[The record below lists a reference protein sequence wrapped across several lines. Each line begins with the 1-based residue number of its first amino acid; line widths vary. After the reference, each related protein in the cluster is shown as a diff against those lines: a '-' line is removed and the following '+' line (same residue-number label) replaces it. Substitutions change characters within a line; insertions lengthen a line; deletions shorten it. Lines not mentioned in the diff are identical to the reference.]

1 VEVKARPAGQ
11 KTGTKAESSG
21 EDPRATGGL
30 VSNLPHPR
38 VNETKQHTVF
48 GGGMVTSGQ
57 QNKATHTH
65 KTKSEN
71 DACHI
76 HIFCFSFKTC

>member
-1 VEVKARPAGQ
+1 MYKP
-11 KTGTKAESSG
+11 
-21 EDPRATGGL
+21 
-30 VSNLPHPR
+30 
-38 VNETKQHTVF
+38 KQHTVF

-71 DACHI
+71 DAYTFLI
-76 HIFCFSFKTC
+76 QPFESLIFIPCFR